1 MFAPLRDEGRL
12 GRNFISDTNSIQRKT
27 NVETQQ
33 TFMSGEHNLAG
44 KINDT
49 LK

>member
-12 GRNFISDTNSIQRKT
+12 GRNFVPETNSNQRNT

-33 TFMSGEHNLAG
+33 TFISGEPKLTV
-44 KINDT
+44 KMSET